1 MDKKLNKELKNSIIN
16 RRLYIGGTMAL
27 DPDFDI
33 KNYLQDVQKQFE
45 LEKINFNL
53 KKTLPP
59 IKINSNAFLTEK
71 NSSEFYTINYDND
84 KINNINNINFSKEIK
99 NERKPLATLNNLL
112 SLSRPNILSSI
123 SNSKRSSTID
133 TDINMQK
140 KLYEANNSIHSTQK
154 KIEKIIKK
162 NKDGTKS
169 HISIFQRKNSDMFIT
184 SEPRFN
190 VLKEIN
196 EIKKR
201 EKSSSQIN
209 LNENEKNFKGN
220 YKTKDDYEEFY
231 NYLNNYKNCK
241 NIIAF
246 DKKHVNEVF
255 EPIKI
260 LNNYKQQKQLQINL
274 QEKYLYN
281 FNSKNKQLT
290 INNVLLKMMNNESN
304 KLYQNYKRNANAF
317 INNKKTIESNEAIF
331 EEYKEN
337 QKLAC
342 KKIDA
347 LYLNISKKNKELV
360 TENLNCKSEIKIIED
375 EMRRILHQIDHLRI
389 YGKFVNEVL
398 GGDTTRFE
406 NKIFP
411 EQKYDDEINIEEL
424 SENVIGTYD
433 CFYENTRQEKFK
445 VEKTFINEPEKM
457 WYKFKEMEGI
467 MVRDLF
473 TKERL
478 KGEIKKLKEE
488 NINNLKDLRQKNEM
502 LENEFNNLYE
512 KKEHE
517 LNKFREIEKRYNL
530 QKNEFDEIIK
540 DFYLYVYRNLNQK
553 ADNKYTYIK
562 TDPSDC
568 IKEIYDI
575 ICKKEIYID
584 KLMLNLN
591 NYEKDDLI
599 FFENIVNKRKK
610 EVKLNKQFKIL
621 KGKMNEK
628 LKYMHNI
635 DTGKSKLFIYSRKTE
650 APYHK
655 PKKVV
660 VEKIDEKLIE
670 QIENEELL
678 KYEGD

>member
-1 MDKKLNKELKNSIIN
+1 
-16 RRLYIGGTMAL
+16 
-27 DPDFDI
+27 
-33 KNYLQDVQKQFE
+33 
-45 LEKINFNL
+45 
-53 KKTLPP
+53 
-59 IKINSNAFLTEK
+59 
-71 NSSEFYTINYDND
+71 
-84 KINNINNINFSKEIK
+84 
-99 NERKPLATLNNLL
+99 
-112 SLSRPNILSSI
+112 
-123 SNSKRSSTID
+123 
-133 TDINMQK
+133 
-140 KLYEANNSIHSTQK
+140 
-154 KIEKIIKK
+154 
-162 NKDGTKS
+162 
-169 HISIFQRKNSDMFIT
+169 
-184 SEPRFN
+184 
-190 VLKEIN
+190 
-196 EIKKR
+196 
-201 EKSSSQIN
+201 
-209 LNENEKNFKGN
+209 
-220 YKTKDDYEEFY
+220 
-231 NYLNNYKNCK
+231 
-241 NIIAF
+241 
-246 DKKHVNEVF
+246 
-255 EPIKI
+255 
-260 LNNYKQQKQLQINL
+260 
-274 QEKYLYN
+274 
-281 FNSKNKQLT
+281 
-290 INNVLLKMMNNESN
+290 
-304 KLYQNYKRNANAF
+304 
-317 INNKKTIESNEAIF
+317 
-331 EEYKEN
+331 
-337 QKLAC
+337 
-342 KKIDA
+342 
-347 LYLNISKKNKELV
+347 
-360 TENLNCKSEIKIIED
+360 
-375 EMRRILHQIDHLRI
+375 MRRILHQIDHLRI

-445 VEKTFINEPEKM
+445 VENTFINEPEKM

-473 TKERL
+473 TKESI
-478 KGEIKKLKEE
+478 KGEIKNLKEE

-530 QKNEFDEIIK
+530 QKNEFHEIIK

-553 ADNKYTYIK
+553 ADNKNTYIK

-568 IKEIYDI
+568 VKEIYDI

-591 NYEKDDLI
+591 NYEKDEPI

-610 EVKLNKQFKIL
+610 EVKQNKQFNLL
-621 KGKMNEK
+621 KEKMNEK
-628 LKYMHNI
+628 LKYVHNI